1 MKTIIHVA
9 DLAAPR
15 ERVFEALTTVAGLAA
30 WWTTKVEG
38 DAGRGGLIDFTFG
51 GDFNPEMS
59 VTDFDAPASLGWEC
73 VGGVEQWA
81 DNTLRFEL
89 EDRGGSTHLRF
100 RHDYAIEL
108 SDDDYGTY
116 KYNWAITSRASGST
130 ARALPASRFGFR
142 RGVARPELISIA
154 RFQASDGAPAAPLI
168 TADCA
173 ITGIRPR

>member
-1 MKTIIHVA
+1 M
-9 DLAAPR
+9 
-15 ERVFEALTTVAGLAA
+15 
-30 WWTTKVEG
+30 
-38 DAGRGGLIDFTFG
+38 DFTFG

-130 ARALPASRFGFR
+130 ARALPARRFGFSPRCSEARADQHRPVPSLRWRAR
-142 RGVARPELISIA
+142 RAAHHRGLRHHRHSPSL
-154 RFQASDGAPAAPLI
+154 ASPWP
-168 TADCA
+168 TC
-173 ITGIRPR
+173 